1 MLSLALR
8 AERHESHTLSIACL
22 TLSEWIRLFATKLLM
37 RFALLEAELL
47 QAMTFCDNLNGAK
60 IR

>member
-1 MLSLALR
+1 MLSLQLR
-8 AERHESHTLSIACL
+8 AERQEILTLSIACF
-22 TLSEWIRLFATKLLM
+22 TRSEWIRLFATKLLM

-47 QAMTFCDNLNGAK
+47 QAMTFCDNSNGAK

>member
-1 MLSLALR
+1 MLSLELR
-8 AERHESHTLSIACL
+8 AERHESRTLSIACL